1 MSNKSILEALAEVQR
16 KVNEQRT
23 KNAETNWETIN
34 EMGRDGGGGGTAVA
48 QDNAKK
54 QAEKDAAA
62 AAAEAKKNA
71 DIKAAQIRIADRNNA
86 NPTPYDAENAKRQGI
101 VARAADAVTGSPAP
115 TAAAAPASAP
125 AAAPAPK
132 MPGTSGATMPS
143 SVPGAGAKASSFGI
157 SGPTS
162 SSGAVASAP
171 KPPSAPAAAPKQVA
185 KPAAPQA
192 QSQPAPK
199 PDFGYA
205 QSGSDADTS
214 ANFFA
219 ADAARM
225 RAQGGK
231 AANDFSSETESGGK
245 TKGKKMS
252 ESTLIN
258 AALSL
263 IGKENMFVEAKKMK
277 AGCSKCGKSPCQ
289 CAGDPKKM
297 EEEALDE
304 KLIGNQKKLD
314 KNHNNKLDSEDFK
327 ILRGKKMEEET
338 EKLDEGGNP
347 VNKVKKNAAV
357 SAVGAKNRDDHY
369 LDRMNPDVADK
380 IRGREKLSGKDRQ
393 WNMEEAKKPKPDY
406 LDMDN
411 DGNKKES
418 MKKAIKDKKIKDYR
432 SDRDKHGEME
442 EEVTFS
448 EEELAHIAA
457 ILEADAPAKAPVDG
471 NKNYKV
477 NAKGNEVG
485 TGATAGDL
493 TDEYIDEMAR
503 GVKAGTKRGSYKGKT
518 HRGGMSK
525 ADTSSEPAEEPKG
538 VPHVL
543 DQIRHG
549 QEDEHG
555 FKTITHPASS
565 PEAPV
570 TKSIHRSELHGF
582 YDKYHNTEKPR
593 EKEKAYSDFLGKHFG
608 DERATKETTKKVET
622 DLSKVD
628 KSTLKGAGPKVSLG
642 GSKNVG
648 GSK

>member
-23 KNAETNWETIN
+23 KNAETNWGSVEESRILSPAERKASTDA
-34 EMGRDGGGGGTAVA
+34 GVA
-48 QDNAKK
+48 RI
-54 QAEKDAAA
+54 QAARAAA
-62 AAAEAKKNA
+62 ADEAKKNA

-86 NPTPYDAENAKRQGI
+86 NPTPYDSENAKRQGI

-125 AAAPAPK
+125 AAAPKAPS
-132 MPGTSGATMPS
+132 TSGATMPS
-143 SVPGAGAKASSFGI
+143 SVPGAGAKASGFGI

-277 AGCSKCGKSPCQ
+277 ADCSKCGKSPCQ

-477 NAKGNEVG
+477 NAKGSERGVG
-485 TGATAGDL
+485 DTTGDL
-493 TDEYIDEMAR
+493 TDEYNYIDEMAR

-525 ADTSSEPAEEPKG
+525 ADASSEPAEEPKG

-570 TKSIHRSELHGF
+570 SKSIHRSELHGF

-642 GSKNVG
+642 GSKLVG